1 VQVRGESRWTKLAL
15 HLAMEFRAGVEARRI
30 NIDDK
35 GLCHS
40 DNSSRD
46 VPCVDSGHPTRSS
59 AFATTLIYQARM
71 HGLQSGKH
79 PGDG

>member
-1 VQVRGESRWTKLAL
+1 
-15 HLAMEFRAGVEARRI
+15 MEFRAEVEARRI

-79 PGDG
+79 PGDGQQTTSPGLGKSAK